1 MHGQY
6 KSRIRCLQCSLVS
19 NCFDSFL
26 LHQLS
31 LPQFRIYHINQ
42 SISETAYSI
51 DISYSFVQNRTVFDL
66 KKYLVGKLARVR
78 NVVIVL
84 TSFQRFGRLV
94 NENEII
100 LLVDKKKE
108 DMLMISYEIS
118 Q

>member
-1 MHGQY
+1 
-6 KSRIRCLQCSLVS
+6 
-19 NCFDSFL
+19 
-26 LHQLS
+26 
-31 LPQFRIYHINQ
+31 
-42 SISETAYSI
+42 
-51 DISYSFVQNRTVFDL
+51 L
-66 KKYLVGKLARVR
+66 KKYLVGKLARLR

-94 NENEII
+94 DENEII